1 MGWRRLHTRSAVFNA
16 TFWRGGCAVKGK
28 RFSIEQITA
37 ELQQV
42 EGGVP
47 VGDGVPADRD
57 RRAGRRGGLAR
68 SI

>member
-1 MGWRRLHTRSAVFNA
+1 MKR
-16 TFWRGGCAVKGK
+16 K
-28 RFSIEQITA
+28 RFSVDHITA

-42 EGGVP
+42 EDSVP

-57 RRAGRRGGLAR
+57 RRAGRRGGLAM